1 MKKIIIYALVSLIA
15 LVSYI
20 SYQIKKNTSDV
31 NENGI
36 VAGDIVFSDGSFCHK
51 NDYETSDL
59 SKNPIAV
66 VYKSAEKV
74 YVVGLMKGNGL
85 MFQTNTSSDI
95 NDFEK
100 GYAVVNNIT
109 GDFASGWHT
118 PSIDELIDLYENRTV
133 VDDSIKAINNKK
145 SNYADELG
153 KSYYWSNKEDS
164 QMEDIGWAMDF
175 SNGNIF
181 FFLKTS
187 CISCRLIREMEII
200 R

>member
-20 SYQIKKNTSDV
+20 SYQIKNNISDV

-66 VYKSAEKV
+66 VYKSAEKI

-100 GYAVVNNIT
+100 GYAVVNNLT

-133 VDDSIKAINNKK
+133 VDDSIKAINIKK

-187 CISCRLIREMEII
+187 
-200 R
+200 

>member
-1 MKKIIIYALVSLIA
+1 
-15 LVSYI
+15 
-20 SYQIKKNTSDV
+20 
-31 NENGI
+31 
-36 VAGDIVFSDGSFCHK
+36 
-51 NDYETSDL
+51 
-59 SKNPIAV
+59 
-66 VYKSAEKV
+66 
-74 YVVGLMKGNGL
+74 MKGNGL

-100 GYAVVNNIT
+100 GYAVVNNLT

-187 CISCRLIREMEII
+187 CISCRLIREIEII